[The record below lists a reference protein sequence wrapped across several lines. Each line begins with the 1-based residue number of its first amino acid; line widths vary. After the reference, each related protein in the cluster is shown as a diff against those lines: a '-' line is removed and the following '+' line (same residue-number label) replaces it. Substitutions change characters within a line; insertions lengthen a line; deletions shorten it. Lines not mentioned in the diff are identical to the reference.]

1 MRENLKSIRFLN
13 KVLITSLL
21 MASCLALLSACS
33 TTQKVAIT
41 KTDANCAFLGKDCSL
56 LKLGSDE
63 EAGLLYKNPEV
74 KWRQYKK
81 ILIGPVTFWAGES
94 SEISSADQQMLV
106 NYLSQQ
112 LNEQIGQKI
121 EIVTQPGVDVIKLDV
136 ALTDAKTATPV
147 MRSMSMLIPQ
157 LRPLAGLYKLGSGSL
172 PFVGAAQGDVK
183 MTDSLTGQVL
193 ALAVDKQIGG
203 NSFSTG
209 FQWQWGD
216 VENAIDHWAELIAN
230 KLSALN

>member
-1 MRENLKSIRFLN
+1 MRDNLKSIRFLN

-21 MASCLALLSACS
+21 LASCLALLSACS

-56 LKLGSDE
+56 LKVGSDE
-63 EAGLLYKNPEV
+63 EAGLRYKNPDV

-81 ILIGPVTFWAGES
+81 ILIGPVTFWAGNS
-94 SEISSADQQMLV
+94 SDISSTDQQMPV

-112 LNEQIGQKI
+112 LNEKIGQKI
-121 EIVTQPGVDVIKLDV
+121 QIVTQPGVDVIKLDV
-136 ALTDAKTATPV
+136 ALTDPKTATPV

-157 LRPLAGLYKLGSGSL
+157 LRPLSGLYRLGTGSF
-172 PFVGAAQGDVK
+172 PFVGAAQGDIK
-183 MTDSLTGQVL
+183 LTDSLTGQVL
-193 ALAVDKQIGG
+193 ALAVDKRIGG
-203 NSFSTG
+203 NSYSTG

-216 VENAIDHWAELIAN
+216 VENAIDYWAETIAN

>member
-1 MRENLKSIRFLN
+1 MG
-13 KVLITSLL
+13 
-21 MASCLALLSACS
+21 SCLALLSACS

-56 LKLGSDE
+56 LKVGSDE
-63 EAGLLYKNPEV
+63 EAGLRYKNPDV

-81 ILIGPVTFWAGES
+81 IFIGPVTFWAGNS
-94 SEISSADQQMLV
+94 SDISSTDQQMLV

-112 LNEQIGQKI
+112 LNEKIGQKI
-121 EIVTQPGVDVIKLDV
+121 QIVTQPGVDVIKLDV
-136 ALTDAKTATPV
+136 ALTDPKTATPV

-157 LRPLAGLYKLGSGSL
+157 LRPLSGLYRLGTGSL
-172 PFVGAAQGDVK
+172 PFVGAAQGDIK
-183 MTDSLTGQVL
+183 LTDSLTGQVL
-193 ALAVDKQIGG
+193 ALAVDKRIGG
-203 NSFSTG
+203 NSYSTG

-216 VENAIDHWAELIAN
+216 VENAIDYWAETIAN

>member
-1 MRENLKSIRFLN
+1 MRDNLKSIRFLN
-13 KVLITSLL
+13 KVFITSLL
-21 MASCLALLSACS
+21 LASCLALLSACS

-56 LKLGSDE
+56 LKVGSDE
-63 EAGLLYKNPEV
+63 EAGLRYKNPDV

-81 ILIGPVTFWAGES
+81 IFIGPVTFWAGNS
-94 SEISSADQQMLV
+94 SDISSTDQQMLV

-112 LNEQIGQKI
+112 LNEKIGQKI
-121 EIVTQPGVDVIKLDV
+121 QIVTQPGVDVIKLDV
-136 ALTDAKTATPV
+136 ALTDPKTATPV

-157 LRPLAGLYKLGSGSL
+157 LRPLSGLYRLGTGSL
-172 PFVGAAQGDVK
+172 PFVGAAQGDIK
-183 MTDSLTGQVL
+183 LTDSLTGQVL
-193 ALAVDKQIGG
+193 ALAVDKRIGG
-203 NSFSTG
+203 NSYSTG

-216 VENAIDHWAELIAN
+216 VENAIDYWAETIAN

>member
-1 MRENLKSIRFLN
+1 
-13 KVLITSLL
+13 

-56 LKLGSDE
+56 LKVGSDE
-63 EAGLLYKNPEV
+63 EAGLRYKNPDV

-81 ILIGPVTFWAGES
+81 ILIGPVTFWAGNS
-94 SEISSADQQMLV
+94 SDISSTDQQMLV

-112 LNEQIGQKI
+112 LNEKIGQKI
-121 EIVTQPGVDVIKLDV
+121 QIVTQPGVDVIKLDV
-136 ALTDAKTATPV
+136 ALTDPKTATPV

-157 LRPLAGLYKLGSGSL
+157 LRPLSGLYRLGTGSF
-172 PFVGAAQGDVK
+172 PFVGAAQGDIK
-183 MTDSLTGQVL
+183 LTDSLTGHVL
-193 ALAVDKQIGG
+193 ALAVDKRIGG
-203 NSFSTG
+203 NSYSTG

-216 VENAIDHWAELIAN
+216 VENAIDYWAETIAN

>member
-1 MRENLKSIRFLN
+1 MRDNLKSIRFLN
-13 KVLITSLL
+13 KVFITSLL
-21 MASCLALLSACS
+21 LASCLALLSACS

-56 LKLGSDE
+56 LKVGSDE
-63 EAGLLYKNPEV
+63 EAGLRYKNPDV

-81 ILIGPVTFWAGES
+81 ILIGPVTFWAGNS
-94 SEISSADQQMLV
+94 SDISSTDQQMLV

-112 LNEQIGQKI
+112 LNEKIGQKI

-136 ALTDAKTATPV
+136 ALTDPKTATPV

-157 LRPLAGLYKLGSGSL
+157 LRPLSGLYRLGTGSF
-172 PFVGAAQGDVK
+172 PFVGAAQGDIK
-183 MTDSLTGQVL
+183 LTDSLTGHVL
-193 ALAVDKQIGG
+193 ALAVDKRIGG
-203 NSFSTG
+203 NSYSTG

-216 VENAIDHWAELIAN
+216 VENAIDYWAENIAN